1 MCRFSSDGRSN
12 FLPHT
17 SHGNHVRSRL
27 RRGRGGPS
35 LVGGVSAWSVRVTE
49 EELRGDVRSSAAG
62 ERPKEYDVG
71 GDARDDARGDIMDDV
86 GDVRDVL
93 GDDRSRAL
101 SGEVAGD
108 DPEENGSGEGVW
120 RRLLRVGIGLGSGE
134 ISGSEYL
141 SVELVCGLLSWKKEI
156 TVSKYEY

>member
-1 MCRFSSDGRSN
+1 MCRFSRDGRSN

-35 LVGGVSAWSVRVTE
+35 LVGGVRAWSVRVSE

-62 ERPKEYDVG
+62 DRPKEYDVG
-71 GDARDDARGDIMDDV
+71 GDVRDDASGDIMDD
-86 GDVRDVL
+86 GDVSDVL

-101 SGEVAGD
+101 SGDVAGD
-108 DPEENGSGEGVW
+108 EPEENGSGEGVW
-120 RRLLRVGIGLGSGE
+120 SRLLKVGIALASGE
-134 ISGSEYL
+134 TSGSEYL
-141 SVELVCGLLSWKKEI
+141 SVALVCGLLS
-156 TVSKYEY
+156 